1 MSNCQE
7 NSLLKNSILVK
18 KAMYAKFKYTIMQ
31 IMEISKLQIENLD
44 NIGQSDFTSNDII
57 RF

>member
-18 KAMYAKFKYTIMQ
+18 KAMYAKSKYTIMQ

-44 NIGQSDFTSNDII
+44 NIGQSNFTSNDII